1 MNFIEGLPH
10 IEGYTAILVVVDC
23 FTEHAQFYPLKHP
36 ISAVIVAEFVMDN
49 VAKTHGIPTL
59 IVTDQDI

>member
-49 VAKTHGIPTL
+49 VAKTHGIP
-59 IVTDQDI
+59 